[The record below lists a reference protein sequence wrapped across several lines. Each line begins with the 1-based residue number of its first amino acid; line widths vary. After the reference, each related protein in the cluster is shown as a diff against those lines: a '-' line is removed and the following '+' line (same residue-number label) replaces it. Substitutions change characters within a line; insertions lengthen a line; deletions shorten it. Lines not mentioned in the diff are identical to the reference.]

1 MEEGDWDGLDPY
13 LTPGK
18 LLERVG
24 LLPAVVTGGAEAT
37 ATVVV
42 GALLLEPPSKMAL
55 TVCSLPINTPSR
67 APSSPGYLLVTHCGE
82 KTGYVNQSQGAILA
96 TFA

>member
-1 MEEGDWDGLDPY
+1 MI
-13 LTPGK
+13 PGK
-18 LLERVG
+18 LLERVV
-24 LLPAVVTGGAEAT
+24 LLPAAVTGGAEAT

-55 TVCSLPINTPSR
+55 TVCSLPISTPSR
-67 APSSPGYLLVTHCGE
+67 APSSPGYVLVTYCGE
-82 KTGYVNQSQGAILA
+82 KMGYVNVSQRAFLA